1 MFFKRFMALLST
13 RNKEFLRDRS
23 SVSWNILMPVL
34 IVIGFA
40 FTFTGDF
47 ADQYKVGIA
56 NGQSGNAALTTFYKN
71 LFQLMK

>member
-47 ADQYKVGIA
+47 ADQYVELLDRIGTVGA
-56 NGQSGNAALTTFYKN
+56 S
-71 LFQLMK
+71 